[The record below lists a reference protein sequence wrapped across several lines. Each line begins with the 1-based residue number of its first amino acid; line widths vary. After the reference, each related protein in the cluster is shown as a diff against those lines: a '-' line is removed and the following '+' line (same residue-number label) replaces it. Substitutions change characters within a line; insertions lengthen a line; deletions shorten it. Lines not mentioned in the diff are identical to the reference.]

1 MTPDNQRLVA
11 VVCYCPYPFLSVA
24 SVKLV
29 VILRILDFLDII
41 QKTVDVQ
48 TIGTYKV
55 FSRNHNSFLSTKANK
70 TSMIERK
77 PKTFILYKLI
87 QEVLLGGDQEHSLP
101 LQPHQDPKYFDISN
115 QKSSSQGA

>member
-48 TIGTYKV
+48 THRYLQ
-55 FSRNHNSFLSTKANK
+55 SFLS
-70 TSMIERK
+70 K
-77 PKTFILYKLI
+77 PQFLLEYKSK
-87 QEVLLGGDQEHSLP
+87 QV
-101 LQPHQDPKYFDISN
+101 
-115 QKSSSQGA
+115 

>member
-48 TIGTYKV
+48 THRYLQ
-55 FSRNHNSFLSTKANK
+55 SFLSKPQFLLEYKSK

-87 QEVLLGGDQEHSLP
+87 QEVLLGGDQGHSLP
-101 LQPHQDPKYFDISN
+101 LKPHQDPKYFDISN